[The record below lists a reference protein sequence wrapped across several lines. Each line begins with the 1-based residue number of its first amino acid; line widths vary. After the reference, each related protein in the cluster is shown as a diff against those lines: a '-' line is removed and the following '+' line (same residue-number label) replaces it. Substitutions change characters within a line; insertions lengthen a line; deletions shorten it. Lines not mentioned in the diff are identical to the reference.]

1 MKKLI
6 PLIVLMM
13 MSLQGFSQ
21 NDMKKT
27 IQLKKPIAK
36 LVIKDLITGDGAK
49 KELSL
54 LTTKLNLIETKIVF
68 KDSIITSL
76 NNSVM
81 NFENIVMTKSDQ
93 LVISQEL
100 SKKLQLDLKKQKAK
114 TKLFQ
119 LGSGALVVGGL
130 VLLLAKYACQI

>member
-6 PLIVLMM
+6 PLIILMT
-13 MSLQGFSQ
+13 MSLKGFSQ
-21 NDMKKT
+21 IDINKS

-49 KELSL
+49 QELSL
-54 LTTKLNLIETKIVF
+54 LSNKLNLLETKIVF
-68 KDSIITSL
+68 KDSVIL
-76 NNSVM
+76 NLNKSVI
-81 NFENIVMTKSDQ
+81 NFESLMLTRTNQ
-93 LVISQEL
+93 LALSQEL
-100 SKKLQLDLKKQKAK
+100 SLKLQTDLKKQKAK

-130 VLLLAKYACQI
+130 VLLLAK

>member
-6 PLIVLMM
+6 PLIILMT
-13 MSLQGFSQ
+13 MSLKGFSQ
-21 NDMKKT
+21 IDINKS

-49 KELSL
+49 QELSL
-54 LTTKLNLIETKIVF
+54 LSNKLNLLETKLVF
-68 KDSIITSL
+68 KDSVIL
-76 NNSVM
+76 NLNKSVM
-81 NFENIVMTKSDQ
+81 NFKNISLSKSDQ
-93 LVISQEL
+93 LAISQEL
-100 SKKLQLDLKKQKAK
+100 SLKLQTDLKKQKAK

-130 VLLLAKYACQI
+130 VLLLAK